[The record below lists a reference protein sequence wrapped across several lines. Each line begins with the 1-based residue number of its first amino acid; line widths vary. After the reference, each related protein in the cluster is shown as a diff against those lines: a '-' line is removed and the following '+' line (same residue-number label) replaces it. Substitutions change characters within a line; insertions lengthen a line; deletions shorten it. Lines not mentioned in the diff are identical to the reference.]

1 MCVYYI
7 FWFCLF
13 DKVVNKLVVEEL
25 GLSNDFFFFL
35 IYVIVEILLNEYIML
50 FIIDEINVWFIGIKN
65 MMNDYIMYYLV

>member
-1 MCVYYI
+1 MI
-7 FWFCLF
+7 
-13 DKVVNKLVVEEL
+13 
-25 GLSNDFFFFL
+25 FFFFL